1 MDKLQIN
8 VNNCR
13 EVLYTSTR
21 FTNIYG
27 HRNVK
32 KVKHLY
38 KIITSWIFWK
48 ADWDG
53 V

>member
-1 MDKLQIN
+1 MLTIVEKY
-8 VNNCR
+8 C
-13 EVLYTSTR
+13 TR

-32 KVKHLY
+32 KAKHLY

-48 ADWDG
+48 ADREFN
-53 V
+53 VHNVF